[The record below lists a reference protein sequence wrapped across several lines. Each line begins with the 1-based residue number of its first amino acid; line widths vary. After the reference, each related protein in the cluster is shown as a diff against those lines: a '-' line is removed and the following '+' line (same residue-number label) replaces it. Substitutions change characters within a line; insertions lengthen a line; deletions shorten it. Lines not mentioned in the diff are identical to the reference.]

1 MLYGNY
7 HTHTKRCG
15 HASGEDEEYVE
26 AAIEAGFKEL
36 GFTDHCPW
44 PYKIEGFYGTGTR
57 MRMDE
62 LDDYFESIRAL
73 GNKYAGQIKIYA
85 GLECEYYEEYLDAL
99 KAMHEKAD
107 YMIFGAH
114 WITSEE
120 KGQKST
126 GSITEADALV
136 QAADNM
142 VRAMESGLF
151 KCLNHPCHMLCSY
164 TAFDSTCRDVSEKL
178 CETAKKLSIPVEY
191 NLYGS
196 MKKDAGKF
204 KGLGYPC
211 PEFWE
216 IAAETGCKAIIGVDA
231 HKPSMLLDIERMER
245 AQDYLDSLGMEVI
258 DRILI

>member
-1 MLYGNY
+1 MLFGNY

-15 HASGEDEEYVE
+15 HATGEDEEYVE
-26 AAIEAGFKEL
+26 AGFAEL

-44 PYKIEGFYGTGTR
+44 PYKTEGFYGTGTR

-62 LDDYFESIRAL
+62 LDGYFESIRAL

-126 GSITEADALV
+126 G
-136 QAADNM
+136 
-142 VRAMESGLF
+142 
-151 KCLNHPCHMLCSY
+151 
-164 TAFDSTCRDVSEKL
+164 
-178 CETAKKLSIPVEY
+178 
-191 NLYGS
+191 
-196 MKKDAGKF
+196 
-204 KGLGYPC
+204 
-211 PEFWE
+211 
-216 IAAETGCKAIIGVDA
+216 
-231 HKPSMLLDIERMER
+231 
-245 AQDYLDSLGMEVI
+245 
-258 DRILI
+258 